1 MKGSSTP
8 KTATDTRGLTL
19 PKKYFSVQYKDVI
32 TEMVSVGGTTYNDIC
47 GDNIRRS
54 LSLREGLRPDAS
66 FSKKIVYGLLL
77 ILH

>member
-19 PKKYFSVQYKDVI
+19 PKKYFSVQYKGVI
-32 TEMVSVGGTTYNDIC
+32 TEMVSVGGTTYNDTC
-47 GDNIRRS
+47 GDNIHRS

-66 FSKKIVYGLLL
+66 FSKKKKIS
-77 ILH
+77 I